1 MSHRRRS
8 HGAPYPAHVTLR
20 IREDLPDVRGR
31 TIYLA
36 IEDAIRA
43 GSDRFGFRVIHFS
56 ALANH
61 LHLIVEADS
70 QLALSRGMQGLVIR
84 LARAINRAAGRT
96 GKVFT
101 DRYHMRDLTTPTEV
115 RNAILYVLNNA
126 KHHAAEQGAAWP
138 ARRVDPCSSARWFP
152 GWRVPVESPRLD
164 GPSPTVAPST
174 WLLRVGWMKAGGLL
188 DPAAL
193 PGGRHDGRRTA
204 PRPWLG

>member
-1 MSHRRRS
+1 
-8 HGAPYPAHVTLR
+8 
-20 IREDLPDVRGR
+20 
-31 TIYLA
+31 
-36 IEDAIRA
+36 
-43 GSDRFGFRVIHFS
+43 
-56 ALANH
+56 
-61 LHLIVEADS
+61 
-70 QLALSRGMQGLVIR
+70 MQGLVIR

-126 KHHAAEQGAAWP
+126 KHHAAEKGAAWP
-138 ARRVDPCSSARWFP
+138 PRRVDPCSSAKWFP

-164 GPSPTVAPST
+164 GPSPTTAPST

-193 PGGRHDGRRTA
+193 PGGRNDGRRAA
-204 PRPWLG
+204 PRPWLR